1 MEIRIVDQ
9 AATDAAEKPVGIPP
23 ALSQDE
29 RMNPMKAIDAQLK
42 GYFEA
47 VSAIRRGVELS
58 VHHRCLVSI
67 ATTCEFPP
75 LRVKAGEAAMV
86 LSSHGF
92 IDGKALDLGAC

>member
-1 MEIRIVDQ
+1 MEVKIVDQ
-9 AATDAAEKPVGIPP
+9 VETDAIEKSVGAPL
-23 ALSQDE
+23 ALRQDA

-47 VSAIRRGVELS
+47 VSAIRHGVELA

-75 LRVKAGEAAMV
+75 LRVKAGEAAVV

-92 IDGKALDLGAC
+92 IDGKALDFRAC

>member
-23 ALSQDE
+23 ALSQDA
-29 RMNPMKAIDAQLK
+29 RMKAIDAQLK

-58 VHHRCLVSI
+58 IHHRCLVSI